1 MIGLHTHTFFSD
13 GELLPSEL
21 VYRAKCRGY
30 TAICL
35 CDHVDFSNIDFVIPR
50 IVKASKLLTEYYK
63 ITAVPGAEIT
73 YVPPKLITKTVG
85 MARKLGAKI
94 VVIHG
99 ETTAE
104 EVPSGTNR
112 AGILSGAD
120 ILAHP
125 GKISVE
131 EARLAGKKNVLLEIT
146 SRKGHRNTNKHV
158 AILAKRHNVKMVF
171 NNDAHS
177 LNDLIDERGV
187 RKTLKLA
194 GLTWNDYLTMQ
205 SNARRLIESKVKTP

>member
-1 MIGLHTHTFFSD
+1 MIDLHTHTFFSD

-21 VYRAKCRGY
+21 VYRAKRRGY

-35 CDHVDFSNIDFVIPR
+35 SDHVDFSNIDFVVPR
-50 IVKASKLLTEYYK
+50 IVKVAKQLTKFYG
-63 ITAVPGAEIT
+63 IDVIPGAEIT

-94 VVIHG
+94 VVVHG

-104 EVPSGTNR
+104 EVPPGTNR
-112 AGILSGAD
+112 AGILSGTD

-125 GKISVE
+125 GRISAEDV
-131 EARLAGKKNVLLEIT
+131 RLAGKKNVLLEIT

-158 AILAKRHNVKMVF
+158 AMLAKRHNVKMVF
-171 NNDAHS
+171 NNDTHS
-177 LNDLIDERGV
+177 LDNLIDERGI

-205 SNARRLIESKVKTP
+205 SNARRLIESNVKN